1 MSAALEKR
9 PFAIQ
14 KPESPENNVFADGV
28 AGEAKAPPT
37 AVNYSVAELEA
48 IAKAAASAM
57 HAVDGLN
64 HAMKRT
70 GAMHVPWGLLAAA
83 FAAGGLLTFVLFYAG
98 MSR

>member
-14 KPESPENNVFADGV
+14 KPESPENNVFADGEKV
-28 AGEAKAPPT
+28 VPP

-83 FAAGGLLTFVLFYAG
+83 FAAGGLVTFVLFYAG